1 MGQQEEVPPQVYP
14 GDPDNT
20 PWCRGQIVFYGGS
33 TAAERDEKHIGFPEG
48 YLGDM
53 WLYNVSSNTIR
64 LDMQSFRENV
74 CVHGNIASCAGSR
87 VHSFGMHFECLN
99 TVCSLSTDKG
109 LRVCTHSEIKYSRVF
124 PFPSHR
130 RGNLVLRARVRAFAL

>member
-1 MGQQEEVPPQVYP
+1 MGQQEEVTPQVYP

-33 TAAERDEKHIGFPEG
+33 TAAERDERHIGFPEG

-64 LDMQSFRENV
+64 LDIQSFRENV

-109 LRVCTHSEIKYSRVF
+109 FARLHTQRDQVQPHF
-124 PFPSHR
+124 PFSISSPR
-130 RGNLVLRARVRAFAL
+130 